1 MQRELLNTINTLKLM
16 VEIEAPCYPDCC
28 PRCPTRA
35 FTTATEK
42 KVNIRYPGATYTCCT
57 KSSYLKEDIG
67 IRLRPYNIGCAP
79 IMGSYIAYMLD
90 SLSDDE
96 LTIEK

>member
-1 MQRELLNTINTLKLM
+1 M
-16 VEIEAPCYPDCC
+16 VELEEPCYPHCC
-28 PRCPTRA
+28 PRCSTRA
-35 FTTATEK
+35 FIAATEK
-42 KVNIRYPGATYTCCT
+42 KVNIRYPGATYTCTT